1 MGLQAS
7 ILATVSSIT
16 KWTVRYENM
25 GLLNVLFEPTG
36 NSTFKTN
43 SNINDIVNYLINVT
57 LERPLSLSV
66 LQALPSK
73 IGGGAEGVKVANANP
88 NREPIILWTT
98 VTVFIFFLVWII
110 ILQIV
115 NCRRC
120 YCCRNTRKRSLRR
133 LKMPAVDVEFTNKRL
148 LCRIAYWTLMALS
161 LLFLIASVALTAIY
175 FSSANM
181 VISFIHSTT
190 PSQKLNHSFDYIN
203 NLFEK
208 GISSGVRDTNEV
220 INSFTMQVNVSC

>member
-1 MGLQAS
+1 
-7 ILATVSSIT
+7 
-16 KWTVRYENM
+16 M

-120 YCCRNTRKRSLRR
+120 YCCRNTASEGCTYLVEES
-133 LKMPAVDVEFTNKRL
+133 AVEKTDYVFNSILGKEFDSTSPNELVTIEQPKN
-148 LCRIAYWTLMALS
+148 
-161 LLFLIASVALTAIY
+161 VLTALLTKCNY
-175 FSSANM
+175 DPAETSVGLLSA
-181 VISFIHSTT
+181 VGYS
-190 PSQKLNHSFDYIN
+190 
-203 NLFEK
+203 NL
-208 GISSGVRDTNEV
+208 
-220 INSFTMQVNVSC
+220 VNVFAIADSNTIQKALNDSRE